1 MRYNIAQRKY
11 ELPTPKGLLPL
22 VTKDDS
28 VDTVTQLLSVTV
40 RKFYPRGG
48 VGAVD
53 MESALP
59 TSLKEA
65 HEITEMANGPL
76 WRLAGNMREFDRL
89 NEVPLTP
96 QEVATCIAQYYAA
109 LKFLF
114 EENKI
119 KAPTEID
126 LTEAFYVQLAARK
139 GASGR
144 IVEWAVAQAKNN
156 PPPPEAGIYAE
167 DEPRHLLV
175 CVCYW
180 LSTLKSNR
188 RFYLSCHD
196 AEKHLGF
203 HKHSKWALILQG
215 LFNPHK
221 PTHTVLRLISQGGC
235 FDDGRKASVYEY
247 LDQER

>member
-1 MRYNIAQRKY
+1 MSN
-11 ELPTPKGLLPL
+11 LPPA
-22 VTKDDS
+22 
-28 VDTVTQLLSVTV
+28 
-40 RKFYPRGG
+40 R
-48 VGAVD
+48 
-53 MESALP
+53 
-59 TSLKEA
+59 
-65 HEITEMANGPL
+65 
-76 WRLAGNMREFDRL
+76 
-89 NEVPLTP
+89 
-96 QEVATCIAQYYAA
+96 
-109 LKFLF
+109 
-114 EENKI
+114 
-119 KAPTEID
+119 
-126 LTEAFYVQLAARK
+126 VQ
-139 GASGR
+139 
-144 IVEWAVAQAKNN
+144 AVALLNGQLPKRKKN

-180 LSTLKSNR
+180 LSALKSNR

-215 LFNPHK
+215 LYNPHK